1 MNAPIRKCI
10 EIAGAA
16 LCCLITSCGNDSVVP
31 SKAAASLPAN
41 EGREVW
47 SAEIVISAAA
57 STKELLE
64 SVASDFSGGLKTT
77 VRVNPGPSS
86 SLANQIIEG
95 APADLFLCA
104 SREWAEKVKEADV
117 AERSVELLTNTLV
130 MIVPKGNPAGIKR
143 PIDLLS
149 SQVKRIA
156 LAGENVPAGK
166 YADQVLAKLQ
176 LLESL
181 AADNKI
187 ARAQDVRGALSFVER
202 GEAEAGIVYSTD
214 VNVAPNVEVVHE
226 FDSALHDEIVYVLVL
241 LKRGAKN
248 PEAISFFEYLQSDG
262 ADELYAKAGFRRVGQ
277 GKE

>member
-10 EIAGAA
+10 GIVGAA
-16 LCCLITSCGNDSVVP
+16 LCCLITSCGHDSKDLPTVAP
-31 SKAAASLPAN
+31 SLPAV
-41 EGREVW
+41 EGPEVR
-47 SAEIVISAAA
+47 SAEILVSAAA

-64 SVASDFSGGLKTT
+64 ALASDFSSGSKMTI
-77 VRVNPGPSS
+77 RVNPGPSS
-86 SLANQIIEG
+86 SLANQLIEG

-117 AERSVELLTNTLV
+117 AERSVELLTNKLV
-130 MIVPKGNPAGIKR
+130 MIVPKGNPAGIKQ
-143 PIDLLS
+143 PKDLLS

-214 VNVAPNVEVVHE
+214 VYVAPNVEVVHE

-241 LKRGAKN
+241 LTYGAKN
-248 PEAISFFEYLQSDG
+248 PEAISFYEFLQSNG
-262 ADELYAKAGFRRVGQ
+262 ADEVYAKAGFHRVRQ